1 MGARWVWKS
10 GEGGLVVNLR
20 IGRIAKSGFFQLLC
34 NSTIF
39 KERVEASDFLEFL
52 CILSFFKKRKYVA
65 EGLGVAGKC
74 ESKSECEFESESE
87 SKSES
92 ESGN

>member
-1 MGARWVWKS
+1 VR
-10 GEGGLVVNLR
+10 LVVNLR
-20 IGRIAKSGFFQLLC
+20 RGRIAESGFFQLSR

-39 KERVEASDFLEFL
+39 KERGEASDFLEFL

-65 EGLGVAGKC
+65 EGPEVAGK
-74 ESKSECEFESESE
+74 FE

-92 ESGN
+92 KSKS

>member
-1 MGARWVWKS
+1 MGACWVWKS

-65 EGLGVAGKC
+65 EGSGVAGMCEC
-74 ESKSECEFESESE
+74 ESKSK
-87 SKSES
+87 SKSKS
-92 ESGN
+92 KSGNTPLPD